1 MARDDR
7 KSKRVHPGW
16 AERLCR
22 ALGPGVRII
31 WSVRIVRTKRH
42 ALRRRTKYL
51 ISREIECL
59 PPMTETLASE
69 LEQVSCSNHVVLN
82 ESNRINHAALHV
94 TGRAKMGDIIKW
106 ATVETVTARKDNLTH
121 TGIELASEI
130 MVHDHKRRIWSDAV
144 LVSGRIDTVETNHQ
158 PICLQ

>member
-7 KSKRVHPGW
+7 KSQRVAPGG

-22 ALGPGVRII
+22 AFGPGVRII

-42 ALRRRTKYL
+42 TLRRRTKYL

-69 LEQVSCSNHVVLN
+69 LEQVSCSNHIVLN
-82 ESNRINHAALHV
+82 ESNWIHHAAVNV
-94 TGRAKMGDIIKW
+94 TCRRKMRD
-106 ATVETVTARKDNLTH
+106 V
-121 TGIELASEI
+121 IERSAGE
-130 MVHDHKRRIWSDAV
+130 
-144 LVSGRIDTVETNHQ
+144 
-158 PICLQ
+158 P